1 MRLPGTSWFWITAA
15 LLAGAAVCFMPGHV
29 QADWT
34 YNYQDDFDDVRN
46 NWAETDSHLHSVFWP
61 QGAFPPQ
68 EPYLYF
74 LETDS
79 GRELGFGGRHGEEA
93 YLGYSFPTGPHQ
105 SGRAVSG
112 TVGIDVRFASDT
124 SVTLSPSG
132 YLLYSVSDDGVNW
145 SGSVEL
151 GSGSHVIPIE
161 SVGGTCRIVFSGTGV
176 LIDNL
181 EVYLLASPATIRV
194 PDDFDTIQA
203 AIDSSVD
210 GDVIQVASG
219 TYSGYGNM
227 DIDFRG
233 KAITVRSQNGPG
245 QTTIDCTEHRGFYF
259 RSGEGSDSVL
269 RGFTIAGGRVRGS
282 ELPPDGAPWDSS
294 PDNSVGGGIF
304 CEFSSPSIVNC
315 VIRDCGAELG
325 GGIAS
330 VGGSPRIL
338 DCVIEQCTA
347 GGLGSAN
354 SGGYGAGI
362 GLIEGSGATIVN
374 CAVRDN
380 IAYVNSRGAGVY
392 CRQSTALLVNCDI
405 SYNGAKVSVSGGG
418 LYCSGS
424 SAGVVLEKCLVSNN
438 IATAGGGLF
447 AESLDHLRMANC
459 TVAGNRLSE
468 SGASASGGGIHSVGG
483 DIVIRNSIVWHNDG
497 AAVLLADSF
506 SRNPVLFSNI
516 QGHFP
521 GQGNID
527 TDPLFVSPS
536 SGDYHLKS
544 AYGRYDSSWGRWVKD
559 SDYVYSPCIDA
570 GDPQDPVGSEPFP
583 NNSRVNMGAYGG
595 TAEASKSIGPLIF
608 HVDRAGGS
616 DFNTGLSRSDAFAT
630 IQRAVNETYDGD
642 TVMVW
647 PGVYQEQVSFG
658 TRAITV
664 QSADVAAVVTAPSG
678 YAFSFY
684 GAEGSRSVLRNF
696 VIVGCGTG
704 GIYCESASPT
714 LTNLTIADNQFGIVA
729 GGGADPSITNCIFW
743 DNEAGDLHQCH
754 AYYSR
759 LQELGPLDAENG
771 NTNSDPLFADPAGG
785 DYHLQSRYGRYSP
798 GKGTWVFT
806 DPLTSPC
813 IDTGDPGVYP
823 GRERMPHGGRVNM
836 GAYGGT
842 PFASMSGSQSWGDV
856 SFAVP
861 NMTN

>member
-15 LLAGAAVCFMPGHV
+15 ILAGAAVCFAPGQV
-29 QADWT
+29 QADWN
-34 YNYQDDFDDVRN
+34 YPYQDDFDDSRN
-46 NWAETDSHLHSVFWP
+46 NWAEADSYLHSVFWP

-74 LETDS
+74 LETGS
-79 GRELGFGGRHGEEA
+79 ERELAFGGRHGEEA
-93 YLGYSFPTGPHQ
+93 YLGYSFPTGSQQ

-112 TVGIDVRFASDT
+112 TIRIDVRYPSENG
-124 SVTLSPSG
+124 VPSG
-132 YLLYSVSDDGVNW
+132 YLLYSVSEDGVNW
-145 SGSVEL
+145 SGPVEL
-151 GSGSHVIPIE
+151 RSGSHVIPIE
-161 SVGGTCRIVFSGTGV
+161 SVEGTCRVVFSGTGV
-176 LIDNL
+176 SIDNL
-181 EVYLLASPATIRV
+181 YVQLSASPATIRV
-194 PDDFDTIQA
+194 PDDFGTIQE

-219 TYSGYGNM
+219 TYSGHGNR

-233 KAITVRSQNGPG
+233 KAITVRSLNGPG
-245 QTTIDCTEHRGFYF
+245 ETIIDCTDHRGFYF
-259 RSGEGSDSVL
+259 RRGEGSDSVL
-269 RGFTIAGGRVRGS
+269 RGLTITGGRVRGS
-282 ELPPDGAPWDSS
+282 EISPDGAPWNSS

-347 GGLGSAN
+347 GGLGSAS

-362 GLIEGSGATIVN
+362 ALIAGSQAEMVN
-374 CAVRDN
+374 CAIRDN
-380 IAYVNSRGAGVY
+380 IAYVNSRGSGVY

-405 SYNGAKVSVSGGG
+405 SYNAAQGSVSGGG

-424 SAGVVLEKCLVSNN
+424 SAGMVLENCLVSNN
-438 IATAGGGLF
+438 VASAGGGLF
-447 AESLDHLRMANC
+447 AESFDHVRLANC
-459 TVAGNRLSE
+459 TVADNRLSG
-468 SGASASGGGIHSVGG
+468 SGAWSNGGGVHVVGG

-497 AAVLLADSF
+497 TAVMLSDSA
-506 SRNPVLFSNI
+506 SQSPVLFSNI
-516 QGHFP
+516 QEHFP
-521 GQGNID
+521 GQGNISAE
-527 TDPLFVSPS
+527 PLFASPS

-544 AYGRYDSSWGRWVKD
+544 AYGRYDSRWARWVKD
-559 SDYVYSPCIDA
+559 SDYAYSPCIDA

-583 NNSRVNMGAYGG
+583 NNSRLNMGAYGG
-595 TAEASKSIGPLIF
+595 TAEASKSVGPLIF

-616 DFNTGLSRSDAFAT
+616 DFNTGLSRSNAFAT
-630 IQRAVNETYDGD
+630 IQRAVDETYDGD

-664 QSADVAAVVTAPSG
+664 QSADEAAVVTAPSG

-714 LTNLTIADNQFGIVA
+714 LTNLTIVDNQFGIVG

-743 DNEAGDLHQCH
+743 NNEAGDLHQCR

-759 LQELGPLDAENG
+759 LQELGSLDAENG
-771 NTNSDPLFADPAGG
+771 NISVDPLFADPAGR

-798 GKGTWVFT
+798 GKGTWVFA

-856 SFAVP
+856 SFGVP